1 MKKLNEMTT
10 NEKKNLCEVIST
22 MTVPSLTAEQCKYF
36 IDNNMYDSM
45 LKIVTPSGYFN
56 NGERFSIT
64 GKKMNTL
71 TAANTCLK
79 NDGTFSVSGCIK
91 RILKGYNDCS
101 GEIKAY
107 CDSININSY
116 KELEK
121 KLTVRNILV
130 AMGAKEVSEF
140 DLLLLDSKGN
150 AVTKFSVY
158 KVLCAMK
165 KVK

>member
-22 MTVPSLTAEQCKYF
+22 MTVPSLTAEQCQYF
-36 IDNNMYDSM
+36 IKNEMYDSM
-45 LKIVTPSGYFN
+45 LKIIAQSGYFN
-56 NGERFSIT
+56 GNDRFSVS
-64 GKKMNTL
+64 GKKMNAL
-71 TAANTCLK
+71 IAANTCIK

-101 GEIKAY
+101 DEIKLY
-107 CDSININSY
+107 CDSINIKSY
-116 KELEK
+116 KDLEE
-121 KLTVRNILV
+121 KLTVRNVLI

-165 KVK
+165 KIK